1 MEILA
6 IRGANLTSLAGEFSI
21 DFEAPP
27 LDDAGIFAITGPT
40 GAGKSTLL
48 DAMCLALFNRVPR
61 LEAAASGKIGIAG
74 GEMLSADDPRAILR
88 HRAPEGYAEVDFVG
102 RDGGRYR
109 ARWTA
114 WRARKRA
121 DGLLQ
126 ESTHKFTDLTTGEA
140 LGGTRTETLEV
151 IRSKVGLTVDQFG
164 RAVMLAQ
171 GDFDAFV
178 DADANERAS
187 LLERLTGTEIY
198 ARLGIAARRKS
209 DGLKAEI
216 VAIQTRIE
224 AQNGLDDVARA
235 AAEAILAAAK
245 CDHVEVQ
252 AELAAR
258 ESDRDWHLRA
268 AALAERAAAAETMLT
283 AAKDRQAEAAPR
295 RTELATHRR
304 ALGLV
309 PQWRAAQEAKDK
321 VLRDAALVARLV
333 EEVSA
338 AEIAADSAG
347 EEERLAK
354 AALTLASE
362 ALEHARP
369 ELEQARELDRRL
381 DEINSRLVPLTAA
394 RDARRTEANDAAR
407 LHDAALVI
415 HRDKR
420 TTFDG
425 LISWRDARPAHGAL
439 AMRRDDLAADFAD
452 HQQYV
457 EIASTLAGDLEQ
469 ASIGLV
475 TLQQTLTDA
484 AGTEQRLLLAHD
496 TARAVL
502 DQARVDAPDGAVL
515 TRVGAE
521 RDRLQALEPLLLGL
535 ENAEDQLDRAVATL
549 EQLRVEHE
557 GLAGRLEQG
566 RRRAAE
572 IATNLP
578 ALQARHEEAV
588 QAAALSAAAAG
599 EAAERLRSTL
609 VDGEPCPVCGA
620 SDHVVSALSGLIDGR
635 AGTDAARV
643 CELSGEIGTLE
654 REAAVIGD
662 RIQQD
667 EVRSRTLTQQ
677 SDTMNSR
684 IAAAHFARDGARGA
698 LSTNAAACGV
708 PVNDDL
714 AALRK
719 DIVGRIAALDNQRA
733 ALQAAQVRLE
743 SARATEERARNA
755 LAVASEIHR
764 KASIAASDAVAQK
777 DTLDVRIVETR
788 RHRDRLAGDLD
799 TFIGETFDWRAARE
813 PLSLLDDIAMGWR
826 ENAQAIRSLEAELPG
841 LASAVHA
848 AELVRQKCATAA
860 DTADREAS
868 AQETER
874 AAAVTKRAQLLGGE
888 AADTV
893 VARLENA
900 VAVGKAGDDAARA
913 TAARARNSVAAAVA
927 RREQADAA
935 LAVDRSDAESR
946 NAALETELADKQI
959 SEAMVATVAEGGE
972 AALEQEAAALAAIDQ
987 VVVVAQA
994 EYASRT
1000 SDRDQFV
1007 AGGAPVLSGE
1017 ALAQALVDAAAA
1029 EKAARTVINEA
1040 DLVIRQDD
1048 RARAATAA
1056 LRLELEQRHATAHVW
1071 FQLDILIGDAT
1082 GAKFRRFAQGLN
1094 LDRLIQH
1101 ANGRLS
1107 ELKPR
1112 YTLERGQGGDMIVQV
1127 IDQDMAGEV
1136 RGLHNLSGGERF
1148 LVSLALALGL
1158 SEMSTGQGLRIESL
1172 FIDEGFGALDSA
1184 SLGQAIGVLEQLHA
1198 TGRRV
1203 GVISHIEEVK
1213 ERIPVKIAVTPAARG
1228 RSIVEVL
1235 VN

>member
-1 MEILA
+1 MRVLA

-74 GEMLSADDPRAILR
+74 GEMLSGDDPRAILR

-126 ESTHKFTDLTTGEA
+126 ESTHKFTDLTSGEA
-140 LGGTRTETLEV
+140 LGGTRTETLEA
-151 IRSKVGLTVDQFG
+151 IRGKVGLTVDQFG

-198 ARLGIAARRKS
+198 ARLGIAARRKADS
-209 DGLKAEI
+209 LKAEI
-216 VAIQTRIE
+216 AVVQTRIE
-224 AQNGLDDVARA
+224 AQNGLDDVTRT
-235 AAEAILAAAK
+235 AAEVTLAAAK
-245 CDHVEVQ
+245 SGH
-252 AELAAR
+252 AEAQTELSVR
-258 ESDRDWHLRA
+258 ERDRDWHLRA
-268 AALAERAAAAETMLT
+268 AALAERAVTAETTLT
-283 AAKDRQAEAAPR
+283 AVKDQQEKAAPR
-295 RTELATHRR
+295 RIELATRLR
-304 ALGLV
+304 AFGLV
-309 PQWRAAQEAKDK
+309 PQWRAMQEAKDK
-321 VLRDAALVARLV
+321 ALSGATLVARLV
-333 EEVSA
+333 EEASV
-338 AEIAADSAG
+338 AEIAARDAG
-347 EEERLAK
+347 EQEK
-354 AALTLASE
+354 ITNAALIQASE
-362 ALEHARP
+362 ALEAARP

-381 DEINSRLVPLTAA
+381 NEIDGRLIPLTAA
-394 RDARRTEANDAAR
+394 REARRDDATDAAR
-407 LHDAALVI
+407 LHDEAMVI
-415 HRDKR
+415 HHDKR
-420 TTFDG
+420 ATFDE
-425 LISWRDARPAHGAL
+425 LVSWRDARLAHSAL
-439 AMRRDDLAADFAD
+439 SLRRDDLAADFAD
-452 HQQYV
+452 HTQYV
-457 EIASTLAGDLEQ
+457 EATGALTSEIEQ
-469 ASIGLV
+469 VSIRLV
-475 TLQQTLTDA
+475 ALHQALTDA
-484 AGTEQRLLLAHD
+484 ATTEQGLLLAHD
-496 TARAVL
+496 AARAGL
-502 DQARVDAPDGAVL
+502 AQARADAPDGAVL
-515 TRVGAE
+515 ARVGAE
-521 RDRLQALEPLLLGL
+521 RDRLQGLEPLLLGV
-535 ENAEDQLDRAVATL
+535 ENADDQLDRAVAAL
-549 EQLRVEHE
+549 DQLRVEHE

-566 RRRAAE
+566 RRRATE

-578 ALQARHEEAV
+578 ALHARHEEAV
-588 QAAALSAAAAG
+588 RAAALSAAAAG
-599 EAAERLRSTL
+599 EAAERLRATL

-620 SDHVVSALSGLIDGR
+620 SNHVLSALSGLIDGR
-635 AGTDAARV
+635 ADADAARV
-643 CELSGEIGTLE
+643 SELSAEIGALE

-667 EVRSRTLTQQ
+667 EARSGILTQQ
-677 SDTMNSR
+677 SEVMNTR
-684 IAAAHFARDGARGA
+684 MATARLAWDGARST
-698 LSTNAAACGV
+698 LSTNAAACEI
-708 PVNDDL
+708 PVIDDL
-714 AALRK
+714 GALRD
-719 DIVGRIAALDNQRA
+719 DIVGRIATLDGQRA
-733 ALQAAQVRLE
+733 VLQAAQVGLE
-743 SARATEERARNA
+743 SARAAEEQARNR
-755 LAVASEIHR
+755 LAVAGEAHR
-764 KASIAASDAVAQK
+764 KASIAVREVVTQK
-777 DTLDVRIVETR
+777 DALDVRIVETQ
-788 RHRDRLAGDLD
+788 RHRDRLAGNLD
-799 TFIGETFDWRAARE
+799 TLIGETFDWRTARE
-813 PLSLLDDIAMGWR
+813 PLSLLDGIVTTWRDNAHAIA
-826 ENAQAIRSLEAELPG
+826 SLEAELPK

-848 AELVRQKCATAA
+848 AELVRQKCAAAA
-860 DTADREAS
+860 DTADREAVVQ
-868 AQETER
+868 ATDH
-874 AAAVTKRAQLLGGE
+874 AAATTKRAELLGGE
-888 AADTV
+888 AAGTV

-900 VAVGKAGDDAARA
+900 VAVGKTCDATARA
-913 TAARARNSVAAAVA
+913 SAAHARNSVAAAVA
-927 RREQADAA
+927 RREQADIA
-935 LAVDRSDAESR
+935 LAAERSDAESR
-946 NAALETELADKQI
+946 SAALDAELADKQI
-959 SEAMVATVAEGGE
+959 NEARVAAVAEAGE
-972 AALEQEAAALAAIDQ
+972 AALEQEAAVLAAIDQ
-987 VVVVAQA
+987 AVVVAQA

-1007 AGGAPVLSGE
+1007 ASGTPALSGE
-1017 ALAQALVDAAAA
+1017 ALTQALVDAASA
-1029 EKAARTVINEA
+1029 EKTARIALNEA

-1048 RARAATAA
+1048 RARAVTAA
-1056 LRLELEQRHATAHVW
+1056 LRLELEQRHAAAHVW
-1071 FQLDILIGDAT
+1071 YQLDTLIGDAT

-1127 IDQDMAGEV
+1127 VDHDMAGEV